1 MIQLIID
8 NFITIAGGILTIAF
22 GWYVTYRIY
31 RKNRVAE
38 ASVKFRNKILTELKG
53 LYPVTQ
59 CWEQSIFLRFR
70 QSIPEIESITTEFRY
85 FVPFYRKWAYNK
97 ALKDYCKYCNEITWN
112 NIASYSFW
120 PNFPKP
126 RKNPREQFK
135 NIVEHLLSFAN
146 KD

>member
-22 GWYVTYRIY
+22 GGYVTFRIY

-59 CWEQSIFLRFR
+59 YWEQSIFLRFR

-97 ALKDYCKYCNEITWN
+97 ALKDYCKYCNEITGN
-112 NIASYSFW
+112 DIASYSLW

-135 NIVEHLLSFAN
+135 NIVEHLLSFADKN
-146 KD
+146 